1 MVTTEQINIEVAFAL
16 ADRQSIVQLSVPAG
30 STAQQAV
37 TLSNIVG
44 QFSEIDLDNL
54 QLGIFGK
61 AVAPQTVLRE
71 HDRVE
76 IYRSLIADPK
86 QVRRSRAEAK
96 KQDNGTTGA
105 DS

>member
-1 MVTTEQINIEVAFAL
+1 MATTDQIDIEVAFAL
-16 ADRQSIVQLSVPAG
+16 PDRQCIVPLSVPAG
-30 STAQQAV
+30 TSAQQAV
-37 TLSNIVG
+37 ALSNIAA

-61 AVAPQTVLRE
+61 TVKPETVLRE

-76 IYRSLIADPK
+76 IYRPLIADPK
-86 QVRRSRAEAK
+86 QVRRARADAR
-96 KQDNGTTGA
+96 KQE